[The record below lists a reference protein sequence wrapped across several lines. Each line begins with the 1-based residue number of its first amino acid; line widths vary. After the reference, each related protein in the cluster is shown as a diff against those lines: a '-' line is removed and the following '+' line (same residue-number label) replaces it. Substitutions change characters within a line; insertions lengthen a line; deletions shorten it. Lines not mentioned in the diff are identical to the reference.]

1 MFPRDHKRRV
11 KGLACKHHP
20 RAARESTSECFAAR
34 SCVFSLLA
42 SQAIKGYGFFA
53 VSQCLVGKMILAIIC
68 VIFFRTRWLLL
79 DMTEPNYG
87 WLLLTL
93 ISRLEIRKK
102 ESGRPQA
109 VDLSFLRAT
118 RGGRRESAKS
128 KILQISPGRTLC
140 KALKQSNVQ
149 NHSYFDSVI
158 NFIFLYGIK

>member
-1 MFPRDHKRRV
+1 MFPRDHKRRI

-53 VSQCLVGKMILAIIC
+53 VSQCLVGKMILAIIR

-102 ESGRPQA
+102 ESGRTQA

-118 RGGRRESAKS
+118 RGGRRERAKVKFCKFLQAGRSARLS
-128 KILQISPGRTLC
+128 NRAMFKIILILIPW
-140 KALKQSNVQ
+140 
-149 NHSYFDSVI
+149 
-158 NFIFLYGIK
+158 

>member
-1 MFPRDHKRRV
+1 
-11 KGLACKHHP
+11 
-20 RAARESTSECFAAR
+20 
-34 SCVFSLLA
+34 
-42 SQAIKGYGFFA
+42 
-53 VSQCLVGKMILAIIC
+53 
-68 VIFFRTRWLLL
+68 
-79 DMTEPNYG
+79 MTEPNYG

-102 ESGRPQA
+102 RVVASSRPFFPQSHA
-109 VDLSFLRAT
+109 RWPK
-118 RGGRRESAKS
+118 RERKS

>member
-20 RAARESTSECFAAR
+20 RAAGESTSECFAAR

-93 ISRLEIRKK
+93 ISRLKIRKK
-102 ESGRPQA
+102 RV
-109 VDLSFLRAT
+109 VDR
-118 RGGRRESAKS
+118 
-128 KILQISPGRTLC
+128 
-140 KALKQSNVQ
+140 KQST
-149 NHSYFDSVI
+149 
-158 NFIFLYGIK
+158 FLSSEPRAVAEERAQKVKFCKFLQAGRSARLSNRAMFKIILILIPW

>member
-1 MFPRDHKRRV
+1 MFLMFPRDHKGVSLQASPESRTRKYKRVLRRSLV
-11 KGLACKHHP
+11 RFLA
-20 RAARESTSECFAAR
+20 A
-34 SCVFSLLA
+34 SLA
-42 SQAIKGYGFFA
+42 GNKGFFA
-53 VSQCLVGKMILAIIC
+53 VSQCLVGKMILAIIR

-118 RGGRRESAKS
+118 RRGRRESAKVKFCKFLQAGRS
-128 KILQISPGRTLC
+128 ARLSNRAMFKIILILIPW
-140 KALKQSNVQ
+140 
-149 NHSYFDSVI
+149 
-158 NFIFLYGIK
+158 

>member
-1 MFPRDHKRRV
+1 MFLMFPRDHKGVSLQASPESRTRKYKRVLRRSLV
-11 KGLACKHHP
+11 RFLAASLAGNKG
-20 RAARESTSECFAAR
+20 
-34 SCVFSLLA
+34 VW
-42 SQAIKGYGFFA
+42 FFA
-53 VSQCLVGKMILAIIC
+53 VSQCLVGKMILAIIR

-118 RGGRRESAKS
+118 RRGRRESAKVKFCKFLQGGRS
-128 KILQISPGRTLC
+128 ARLSNRAMFKIILILIPW
-140 KALKQSNVQ
+140 
-149 NHSYFDSVI
+149 
-158 NFIFLYGIK
+158 